1 MKAKNVQEMLRIA
14 VFYDGNYLLHAS
26 NYYNYFHAR
35 RNRLSIEG
43 IHAYLR
49 ENIAHDSDRS
59 LHLVHIVDAH
69 YFRGRL
75 SAADASQKGDLLY
88 AERAFEDILMDSG
101 ITTHFLPVKST
112 NGKRVEKGIDVWF
125 ALEVYENVRLNN
137 YDYVVLV
144 TGDGDFVPLVKR
156 LNLLGVKTILL
167 HFDYE
172 YQVDDSDRKI
182 SSFASTDL
190 KEWAFKTIDLAGEI
204 DNPKNKSSQ
213 SIADLF
219 IGPPK
224 ITNMTYTS
232 VGSAL
237 RDRPESE
244 SRRKQS
250 TIMTLKTGYG
260 FIRWPELNNVYFFYQ
275 ALTNADFEDL
285 VVGDTV
291 EFEIEERADGET
303 DGPKRYI
310 AKSVRLI
317 R

>member
-1 MKAKNVQEMLRIA
+1 MKKNNELDILRIA

-43 IHAYLR
+43 IHTFLR
-49 ENIAHDSDRS
+49 ENIAFDSDRS

-172 YQVDDSDRKI
+172 YMVDDTDRKV
-182 SSFASTDL
+182 SSFASLDL
-190 KEWAFKTIDLAGEI
+190 KEWAFKTIDLAAEI
-204 DNPKNKSSQ
+204 DNPKNKTSQ
-213 SIADLF
+213 TITELF

-224 ITNMTYTS
+224 IMNTAYST

-237 RDRPESE
+237 RNNPQPEK
-244 SRRKQS
+244 RRQQS

-260 FIRWPELNNVYFFYQ
+260 FIKWPELNNIYFFYQ
-275 ALTNADFEDL
+275 DLINADFQDL

-291 EFEIEERADGET
+291 EFEIEERVDT
-303 DGPKRYI
+303 DKEGPKRYI
-310 AKSVRLI
+310 AKTIRLI